1 MNLHVKNI
9 KLDVGE
15 ELTVIINVPFA
26 QSDSQLLWSILFDT
40 MSCSQQ
46 MCSINQT
53 SSTNVNIVILLLLQQ
68 GNLPRIL
75 SKLCIT
81 LGIFL
86 GRIVDPSVDA
96 MSVPPSTLSILT
108 ELGLGT
114 GGQAVQGLAE

>member
-53 SSTNVNIVILLLLQQ
+53 SSTDVNIVILLLLQQ
-68 GNLPRIL
+68 SHLPWIL
-75 SKLCIT
+75 SKLDIT
-81 LGIFL
+81 LGILL

-96 MSVPPSTLSILT
+96 MSIPSPALSVLT
-108 ELGLGT
+108 ELCLGT
-114 GGQAVQGLAE
+114 